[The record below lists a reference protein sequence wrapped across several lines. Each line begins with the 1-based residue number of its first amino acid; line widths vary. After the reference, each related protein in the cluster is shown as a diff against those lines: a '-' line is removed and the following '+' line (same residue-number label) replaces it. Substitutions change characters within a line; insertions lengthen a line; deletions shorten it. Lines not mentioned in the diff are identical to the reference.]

1 MDNYYEHFD
10 HFSFPIFVTVWQFE
24 PMLPTLGFVNAYNSK
39 LTLKCLFYGNVIFS
53 AIVNMRILQWN
64 SILGPELYGVIL
76 VLCRIWNCIAL
87 SLEAVNK

>member
-24 PMLPTLGFVNAYNSK
+24 PMLPTLGFLNAYNSK
-39 LTLKCLFYGNVIFS
+39 VLVLRISNIFCYS
-53 AIVNMRILQWN
+53 EHEDFTMELHFV
-64 SILGPELYGVIL
+64 STGELYGVIL
-76 VLCRIWNCIAL
+76 VLCRILNCIAI